1 MQVRAS
7 RGFSLIELLIVVAII
22 GIVAAIAIPSL
33 QRARMQANEASAI
46 GSMRSVASGQSVF
59 ASTCAKDAYA
69 QSLEDLV
76 MAPPGSSVGFIS
88 VDLGTSGV
96 SKSGY
101 AIRLSAGA
109 IATPT
114 TSTCNGSAEP
124 AVPSYWAEAH
134 PLRVGSTGQRAFGSD
149 QRAAI
154 FQNITGAPFT
164 LAAVMAS
171 TTPIQ

>member
-46 GSMRSVASGQSVF
+46 GSMRSV